1 MGGDLGSR
9 VAVALEQEEWVGE
22 LVGYDSDPA
31 RRRLSRSTFHLV
43 NPGDRDR
50 VNELVSAFDPH
61 VYIHIAVWE
70 PSSRAAPKQAET
82 LTRRAA
88 EVSLGAAAECRS
100 LESIVIRSGIEVYG
114 RGKGSPTRP
123 DEDAGLAPTCQFGRT
138 LADLERTARDVADR
152 IGVPVGKVRLGTVLG
167 PHVPSPLG
175 RLLRQ
180 PLVPFSLLA
189 DPPFAVVEDRL
200 SARAFVAA
208 ARRRLDGPVN
218 VVANGAITALQAARR
233 GRRVPV
239 PLVGPEWVAARTI
252 SNLAG
257 APIPDHVLE
266 LMHRGRLASNR
277 RMPELLGFAAD
288 ISTVSVVDKVYAW
301 PSVIHQPAKRQVA

>member
-1 MGGDLGSR
+1 M
-9 VAVALEQEEWVGE
+9 
-22 LVGYDSDPA
+22 
-31 RRRLSRSTFHLV
+31 
-43 NPGDRDR
+43 
-50 VNELVSAFDPH
+50 
-61 VYIHIAVWE
+61 
-70 PSSRAAPKQAET
+70 
-82 LTRRAA
+82 
-88 EVSLGAAAECRS
+88 
-100 LESIVIRSGIEVYG
+100 IRSGIEVYG
-114 RGKGSPTRP
+114 AAGSPTRP
-123 DEDAGLAPTCQFGRT
+123 DEARGWHRPASSAARSPIS
-138 LADLERTARDVADR
+138 ERTARDVADR

-200 SARAFVAA
+200 KRGRSSPPPADDSTARSTSS
-208 ARRRLDGPVN
+208 PT
-218 VVANGAITALQAARR
+218 AITALQAARR
-233 GRRVPV
+233 ARRVPV

-277 RMPELLGFAAD
+277 RMPAARLRRR
-288 ISTVSVVDKVYAW
+288 
-301 PSVIHQPAKRQVA
+301 HQHRQRRRQGLRLAVGDPPTGQAPGGMTP